1 LRNVVIL
8 YYKWEI
14 AVILYYKWEIGNQFD
29 HLIINF
35 PFVMQND

>member
-1 LRNVVIL
+1 VNYEMPAEEAR
-8 YYKWEI
+8 
-14 AVILYYKWEIGNQFD
+14 EIGNQFD